1 MWTFVRH
8 AEARS
13 ARTRMTIAWLDARQ
27 VSLFANEVL
36 RRVVR
41 RTYAL
46 EHLLLAITAVSLGW
60 YAFVSISTAQERA
73 SLARELEHAGSALT
87 ATPVATSGTN
97 AEATARALTARLAPR
112 AVIGRIDVPRL
123 KLSAL
128 AREGADARTLRDS
141 VGHVPETPLPGDV
154 GNAAFAGLR
163 DTFFRNLEGVRKG
176 DEIVVTTASGI
187 HKYVVTA
194 TRVVTPTDTSMLT
207 PTSERA
213 LTLVTCYPF
222 DYIGA
227 APERFIVRAEGVAPT
242 RTE

>member
-1 MWTFVRH
+1 MSF
-8 AEARS
+8 
-13 ARTRMTIAWLDARQ
+13 
-27 VSLFANEVL
+27 FATEVL
-36 RRVVR
+36 RRLVP

-46 EHLLLAITAVSLGW
+46 EHLLLVITVVTLGW
-60 YAFVSISTAQERA
+60 YAFVSISTAHERTALASELERA
-73 SLARELEHAGSALT
+73 RSALT
-87 ATPVATSGTN
+87 VTPVATSGTN
-97 AEATARALTARLAPR
+97 EETGPRALTARLAPR
-112 AVIGRIDVPRL
+112 TVIGRIDVPRL

-141 VGHVPETPLPGDV
+141 VGHVPETALPGDV

-163 DTFFRNLEGVRKG
+163 DTFFRDLEGVRKG

-187 HKYVVTA
+187 HRYVVTA

-207 PTSERA
+207 ATSKHA

-222 DYIGA
+222 RYIGA